1 MPIIKKQNKLIKTHG
16 LKNGLVDVQYQG
28 DKFIY
33 THVQNIDPIAE
44 QCKELRKG
52 PNNGFSD
59 DRSYRHIADI
69 PELVFFS
76 HPELVDDKGRINM
89 KELRKFLKSPSGEM
103 YKTVENGI

>member
-1 MPIIKKQNKLIKTHG
+1 MPIIKKNRLINSSS
-16 LKNGLVDVQYQG
+16 LKNGLADVEYVG
-28 DKFIY
+28 DKFIF

-52 PNNGFSD
+52 DNNGFSD
-59 DRSYRHIADI
+59 GHSYREVARI
-69 PELVFFS
+69 PDLVFFA

-89 KELRKFLKSPSGEM
+89 KELRKFLKTPAGEM